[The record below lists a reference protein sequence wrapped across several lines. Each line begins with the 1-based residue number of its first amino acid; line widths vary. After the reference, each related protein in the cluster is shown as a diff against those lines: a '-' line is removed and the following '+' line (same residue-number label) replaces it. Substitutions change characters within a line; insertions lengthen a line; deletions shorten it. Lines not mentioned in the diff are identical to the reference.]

1 MIVSA
6 TIRDPNGQ
14 EREEEKVVDIET
26 RQDLFVLP
34 QADDTAVLMRKL
46 FLDEEG
52 RRMVELKKPLS
63 FESEKNSLSLWD
75 VDRKE
80 LVRTITLDQPSY
92 IFLWIHF
99 IQTVAC
105 TVRAGLT
112 CSVSGTPRPVEK
124 CGRLT
129 VVFQDPDVQLHG
141 QHLMKI
147 DQLGSSPSDAA
158 TQ

>member
-80 LVRTITLDQPSY
+80 LVRTITLDASQAE
-92 IFLWIHF
+92 HF
-99 IQTVAC
+99 SFGFSLHPNGKRC

-129 VVFQDPDVQLHG
+129 VVFSGPRRSAP
-141 QHLMKI
+141 M
-147 DQLGSSPSDAA
+147 AN
-158 TQ
+158 T